1 MKQKNNELEIKVK
14 YLEEEKIKIKDEMK
28 EIKEL
33 INQLKLEKEKE
44 PIEDINPI
52 INIKSKIINN
62 SSFHQLYKWINP
74 SKSLN
79 FELFFTTSLNG
90 DKAEN
95 FHKNFNGK
103 GPSVIIIKGINGH
116 IFGSYLTVPFSSD
129 NKSHFD
135 DNAFL
140 FSLTK
145 KKFGIKIKEKA
156 VCHYSNWSPY
166 IGYPESCDLAIKEGC
181 PKNKQNYCCPKSYEF
196 NRVDLT
202 GSDDKFFVI
211 EDYEV
216 YLVNEVYND
225 I

>member
-1 MKQKNNELEIKVK
+1 MEQI
-14 YLEEEKIKIKDEMK
+14 
-28 EIKEL
+28 
-33 INQLKLEKEKE
+33 KEKE

-52 INIKSKIINN
+52 INIKLKIINN

-103 GPSVIIIKGINGH
+103 GLSVIIIKGINGH

-140 FSLTK
+140 FSLIK
-145 KKFGIKIKEKA
+145 KKIW
-156 VCHYSNWSPY
+156 N
-166 IGYPESCDLAIKEGC
+166 
-181 PKNKQNYCCPKSYEF
+181 KNKRKSCLSLFKLESLY
-196 NRVDLT
+196 RVPRKL
-202 GSDDKFFVI
+202 
-211 EDYEV
+211 
-216 YLVNEVYND
+216 
-225 I
+225 